1 MMNAF
6 RQLTAIGVIGL
17 GLLTLCSCDKDDG
30 LGDVWPK
37 GKEPTVEADYH
48 PFVKEG
54 KVWNLS
60 RSYDTGK
67 TTPVSYIIKG
77 DTLLRGQMCKKLY
90 FRDDMAYGEGN
101 WLYYAALREWG
112 KKVYIMRAGETEGEL
127 LYDFGLKEG
136 QHIRY
141 HKKGWRNLK
150 CTSSGYKIRTCA
162 NNLEELRSLS
172 LVVDGSGELPNLVI
186 RWVEGIGSIYS
197 GLPFEPNVLSGN
209 GLSQLETC
217 YEDGVCIYDY
227 TYHWKENS

>member
-77 DTLLRGQMCKKLY
+77 DTLLQGQMCKKLY

-101 WLYYAALREWG
+101 WLYYAALKEWG

-141 HKKGWRNLK
+141 KTTFSHLVCFRTGFANKCGDDDEVRRSWNL
-150 CTSSGYKIRTCA
+150 TEG
-162 NNLEELRSLS
+162 
-172 LVVDGSGELPNLVI
+172 GSGDVSDIWI
-186 RWVEGIGSIYS
+186 RWIEGIGS
-197 GLPFEPNVLSGN
+197 LNFPFRPNNNHEWEFNHLG
-209 GLSQLETC
+209 TC